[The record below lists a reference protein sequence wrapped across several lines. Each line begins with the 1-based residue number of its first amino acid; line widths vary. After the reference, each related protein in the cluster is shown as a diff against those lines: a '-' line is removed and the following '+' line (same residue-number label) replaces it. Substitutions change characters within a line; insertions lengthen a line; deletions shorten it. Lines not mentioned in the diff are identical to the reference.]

1 MSWETTINKQGMKI
15 FNFTKMVI
23 KNFNILQECKES
35 KDVNK
40 LLKASMTT
48 EFIDNENENSIR
60 NLLYSEELQDTIEKR
75 FKKIT
80 IPNNTT

>member
-1 MSWETTINKQGMKI
+1 MFMSWETTINKQGMKI

-75 FKKIT
+75 F
-80 IPNNTT
+80 

>member
-75 FKKIT
+75 F
-80 IPNNTT
+80 

>member
-48 EFIDNENENSIR
+48 EFIDNENENSII

-75 FKKIT
+75 F
-80 IPNNTT
+80 